1 MVTNPKFFGQSTTG
15 SQSQIEDG
23 IDFPHTGLLKALS
36 TASSGR
42 YGLSGFNITVAG
54 TTGITVAAGEILY
67 NGKVT
72 AVTGASLT
80 LSATHTN
87 GYHLLVA
94 PRPTNEDSDA
104 ATPLTS
110 TVVLRNPAAAN
121 KVPAFTLGDTII
133 AVITHTG
140 SAPFLQYLTY
150 DKTSQAFSIAHD
162 SSTQGTGTT
171 YTEMG
176 TIEADSAG
184 VTIEASSATGAANL
198 TIQTTDADRDIIFKG
213 NDGGSQGTTNKTITF
228 NWSDL
233 IAQFND
239 IALLTTSTITATGAI
254 ISGGVTLTGGGTVT
268 NHGDNRV
275 VTSGAANTNLNGEAN
290 LTFNGVTLANTGSYT
305 ATGGVDVNL
314 AVNAGTTMNAGGL
327 ISGAGIKSNKYF
339 ATAFETLDPNHGPTQ
354 PSGDYSYIFI
364 GDITQNQPPHGPTNL
379 FSITLPPAPQVV
391 GRLLHFKN
399 LAATSIVIVA
409 QVGENIDSTATATVP
424 PTTGSTTL
432 TPASGPTASYITL
445 APLQTITL
453 MSVGGEGGLVPPL
466 VAGYYIMS
474 AMS

>member
-162 SSTQGTGTT
+162 NSTDGTGVN

-176 TIEADSAG
+176 KIEA
-184 VTIEASSATGAANL
+184 
-198 TIQTTDADRDIIFKG
+198 
-213 NDGGSQGTTNKTITF
+213 
-228 NWSDL
+228 
-233 IAQFND
+233 
-239 IALLTTSTITATGAI
+239 TST
-254 ISGGVTLTGGGTVT
+254 
-268 NHGDNRV
+268 
-275 VTSGAANTNLNGEAN
+275 
-290 LTFNGVTLANTGSYT
+290 
-305 ATGGVDVNL
+305 
-314 AVNAGTTMNAGGL
+314 
-327 ISGAGIKSNKYF
+327 GIVMKK
-339 ATAFETLDPNHGPTQ
+339 
-354 PSGDYSYIFI
+354 
-364 GDITQNQPPHGPTNL
+364 
-379 FSITLPPAPQVV
+379 
-391 GRLLHFKN
+391 
-399 LAATSIVIVA
+399 
-409 QVGENIDSTATATVP
+409 
-424 PTTGSTTL
+424 
-432 TPASGPTASYITL
+432 
-445 APLQTITL
+445 
-453 MSVGGEGGLVPPL
+453 
-466 VAGYYIMS
+466 
-474 AMS
+474 